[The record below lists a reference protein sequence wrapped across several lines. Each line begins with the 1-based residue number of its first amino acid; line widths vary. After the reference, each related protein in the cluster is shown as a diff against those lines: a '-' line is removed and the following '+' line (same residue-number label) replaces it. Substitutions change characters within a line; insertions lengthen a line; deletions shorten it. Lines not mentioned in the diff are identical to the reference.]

1 MKGLL
6 SLRGPLSPAL
16 VIVGV
21 LAAAQP
27 AFGQFGAI
35 EKGLKRAKQA
45 NDMIWTDEKERQ
57 LGESVSAQI
66 RARFGVVQD
75 QAVHKYVTLVGTTV
89 AQQSSRPNIPWTF
102 IVLDT
107 DGVNAFAS
115 PGGFIHITR
124 GALALLQNEAELAGV
139 LAHEIGHVAQK
150 HTINAIRKSKMVEV
164 GTEEAAGDR
173 VLIDKFAQ
181 MAYTNIIE
189 NSFDRGDEMDAD
201 KVGITAAN
209 KAGYAPQGLNAFL
222 TRLGERNKAA
232 TTRNGMFASHPD
244 LKARQ
249 DGITKL
255 IEKEKLTASATV
267 EARYKSNITYTP
279 TEVTEIPTVAEGA
292 AGLVSG
298 GKTAAPTEDQKKQEK
313 EAEQKKKGFGLGSL
327 AKPFGGGG
335 GGNEK
340 QSAQVS
346 ASAGARGVAP
356 DRDAQGGSNPA
367 LVAVQVTPADIAEF
381 KKGIA

>member
-1 MKGLL
+1 MK
-6 SLRGPLSPAL
+6 AL
-16 VIVGV
+16 VVFVGV

-89 AQQSSRPNIPWTF
+89 ALQSSRPNIPWTF

-124 GALALLQNEAELAGV
+124 GALALVQGEAELAGV

-150 HTINAIRKSKMVEV
+150 HTINAIRKSKAVEV

-181 MAYTNIIE
+181 MAYSNILE

-201 KVGITAAN
+201 KVGISAAS
-209 KAGYAPQGLNAFL
+209 KAGYAPQGLNVFL
-222 TRLGERNKAA
+222 TRLAERNKAA

-249 DGITKL
+249 DGITKT
-255 IEKEKLTASATV
+255 IEKEKLTATATV
-267 EARYKSNITYTP
+267 EARYKTNITYTP
-279 TEVTEIPTVAEGA
+279 AEVTEIPTVAEGA

-356 DRDAQGGSNPA
+356 DRDAKGGTNPA
-367 LVAVQVTPADIAEF
+367 LVVVQVTPADIVEF

>member
-1 MKGLL
+1 MKAVVLF
-6 SLRGPLSPAL
+6 
-16 VIVGV
+16 VGV

-27 AFGQFGAI
+27 AFAQFGAI

-57 LGESVSAQI
+57 LGDSVSTQI

-75 QAVHKYVTLVGTTV
+75 QAVHKYVTLVGTAV
-89 AQQSSRPNIPWTF
+89 AQQSSRPNITWTF

-124 GALALLQNEAELAGV
+124 GALALVQNEAELAGV
-139 LAHEIGHVAQK
+139 LAHEIGHIAQK
-150 HTINAIRKSKMVEV
+150 HTVNAIRKSKAVEV

-181 MAYTNIIE
+181 MAYNNIIE

-201 KVGITAAN
+201 RVGIIAAN

-222 TRLGERNKAA
+222 TRLAERNKAA

-249 DGITKL
+249 DGITKA
-255 IEKEKLTASATV
+255 IEKEKLAATATV
-267 EARYKSNITYTP
+267 EARFKSNITYTP
-279 TEVTEIPTVAEGA
+279 VDVTEVPTVAEGA

-335 GGNEK
+335 GGSEK

-356 DRDAQGGSNPA
+356 DRDAKGGANPA
-367 LVAVQVTPADIAEF
+367 LVIVQVTPAEIAEF